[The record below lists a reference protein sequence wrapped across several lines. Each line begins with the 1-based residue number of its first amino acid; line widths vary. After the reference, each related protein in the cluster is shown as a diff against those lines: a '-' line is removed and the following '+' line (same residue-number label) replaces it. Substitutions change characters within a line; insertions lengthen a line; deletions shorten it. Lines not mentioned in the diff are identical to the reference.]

1 MKQVVFAVFLMAMA
15 SLTGCLN
22 GDDSPVDENTDTT
35 DDSTE
40 DTNIIE
46 PVGENNLTNLEKRV
60 EELEKEVDSL
70 EKNLAELRKDLDNKL
85 NNDGTVNSI
94 PLARI
99 DHPETDTI
107 LTCTSSIELSGTG
120 YDSDGIVW
128 AYEWASDIDG
138 VLSDKANT
146 SVSIPTRGNHVITF
160 KTQDD
165 KGAWSEPAS
174 FNLEILGYLC
184 PTGSL
189 IASQDGSGVWTVQI
203 VKANPQISLDNVS
216 WKLSD
221 QNSNNVTDGLVND
234 LTSDSQGIAYDDSD
248 NNVKLSPGDKFFLT
262 PDEGPISGITS
273 LNNYRFE
280 LTYIPTGERIGYPIS
295 LQS

>member
-1 MKQVVFAVFLMAMA
+1 MKQVVFAVLLLAMA
-15 SLTGCLN
+15 SFTGCLT
-22 GDDSPVDENTDTT
+22 DDESSVDEKK
-35 DDSTE
+35 SAEE

-46 PVGENNLTNLEKRV
+46 PVGENNLANLEKRV

-70 EKNLAELRKDLDNKL
+70 EKNLAELRNDLDNKL

-107 LTCTSSIELSGTG
+107 LTCASDSIELNGTG

-146 SVSIPTRGNHVITF
+146 SVSRPTIGNHVITF

-174 FNLEILGYLC
+174 FNLEFLGYLC

-189 IASQDGSGVWTVQI
+189 IASQDGSGVWSVQI
-203 VKANPQISLDNVS
+203 VKATPQISLDNVS

-221 QNSNNVTDGLVND
+221 QNSNNVADGLVND

-280 LTYIPTGERIGYPIS
+280 LTYIPTDERIGYAIS